1 MPPPLPQWKKQLNLK
16 LDTYRSRQQTGKES
30 VAVAEPDI
38 PASRPGLPQP
48 SNVITFQT
56 TPADDES
63 VAAESKPPLPPEKGW
78 RRIEKGGLTLPP
90 LQRSFAELVSENT
103 HPETTG
109 RMMPAKASLPAP
121 AAPDAPDET
130 LRGSGPVA
138 AVRDR
143 AIAGILDFSLVIVAL
158 GVFLG
163 VFHSIGGS
171 VGEGPEAFRT
181 LAFAFIGLLFFYWI
195 FYLRY
200 VGETAGMAWMKL
212 RVASLDGKPPTPW
225 QKWLRAGGTILSC
238 CAAGMGFLW
247 SLADEDTLT
256 WHDRMSRTF
265 LTQLPEE
272 SEGGRSRVRLTRPG
286 SRTLPRAARR
296 A

>member
-1 MPPPLPQWKKQLNLK
+1 MPAPLPQWKKQLNLK
-16 LDTYRSRQQTGKES
+16 LETYRSRQQSTQS
-30 VAVAEPDI
+30 VAVAEQDP
-38 PASRPGLPQP
+38 PASRPDLPQP
-48 SNVITFQT
+48 SNVIAFQST
-56 TPADDES
+56 SADDAS
-63 VAAESKPPLPPEKGW
+63 AAVESKRPLPLEKGW
-78 RRIEKGGLTLPP
+78 RRIEKGSLALPP
-90 LQRSFAELVSENT
+90 LQRSFAELIAEQA

-109 RMMPAKASLPAP
+109 RSMSGQVSLPEP
-121 AAPDAPDET
+121 AAPQEADET
-130 LRGSGPVA
+130 LRGSGAIAP
-138 AVRDR
+138 VRDR
-143 AIAGILDFSLVIVAL
+143 AIAGVLDFSMVIVAL

-163 VFHSIGGS
+163 VFHTIGGT

-200 VGETAGMAWMKL
+200 VGETAGMSWMKL
-212 RVASLDGKPPTPW
+212 RVSSFDGKAPTPL

-256 WHDRMSRTF
+256 WHDRMSRTC
-265 LTQLPEE
+265 LTRLPEE
-272 SEGGRSRVRLTRPG
+272 SAASRSRVRLTR
-286 SRTLPRAARR
+286 SSLRTLPRAARR

>member
-1 MPPPLPQWKKQLNLK
+1 MPPPLPQWKKQLSLK
-16 LDTYRSRQQTGKES
+16 LDTYRSRQQASKES

-38 PASRPGLPQP
+38 PASGPSLPQP
-48 SNVITFQT
+48 SNVIAFQT
-56 TPADDES
+56 TPAENES
-63 VAAESKPPLPPEKGW
+63 VAAESIPRLPAEKGW
-78 RRIEKGGLTLPP
+78 RRIEKPAPALPP
-90 LQRSFAELVSENT
+90 LQRSFAELAGEHT

-109 RMMPAKASLPAP
+109 RLMPAKASLPAP
-121 AAPDAPDET
+121 AATEAQEET
-130 LRGSGPVA
+130 LSGDGAVA
-138 AVRDR
+138 AVRAR

-163 VFHSIGGS
+163 VFHSIGGT

-212 RVASLDGKPPTPW
+212 RVASLDGKPPTPL

-256 WHDRMSRTF
+256 WHDRMSRTC
-265 LTQLPEE
+265 LIQLGEE
-272 SEGGRSRVRLTRPG
+272 SEGGRSRVRLTRQG
-286 SRTLPRAARR
+286 SRALPRAARR